1 MIPMKQ
7 LLQKRFPPDSV
18 PQRIV
23 SMAWPV
29 VAELSTTTLTQIVDM
44 MMVGRL
50 GAVAVASVGIS
61 MMPLQYSIRLFNA
74 LNVGT
79 TALVARFTGAQEP
92 KESRRVLHQSLIMTF
107 AVIVLLGITFFI
119 FAPHIIGF
127 MGAEP
132 EVIATGTVY
141 LRVLV
146 PGFILMLLR
155 MVVTAALRGLGDTR
169 TPMKVNI
176 MVNVFN
182 IIGNY
187 LFIFGNFGF
196 PELGVYG
203 AALATSLARGLGALA
218 MLYLLIRNHPYM
230 WVGWKR
236 FFRLDWDMIKR
247 IGKVGLPASAEQIIQ
262 RIAQIFYLRIVA
274 SLGTTAL
281 AAHQIALKT
290 ESLSYMPAFG
300 LAVATAALV
309 GQNLGAKKPE
319 RAHKTG
325 NISWLMAITSM
336 GFMGILFF
344 FFSQQFMY
352 LFSDDPEII
361 GQGSIALRV
370 IAFAQIPMAT
380 HFIFAWGLRGAGET
394 KSVFYA
400 TSVSTWVGRLGGAY
414 LFVNVLGMG
423 LMGAWLAQVIDWSIR
438 GAYVAYRFYGG
449 SWKKTSV

>member
-1 MIPMKQ
+1 VLDIKTKIKKK
-7 LLQKRFPPDSV
+7 LPPDSV
-18 PQRIV
+18 PRKII

-29 VAELSTTTLTQIVDM
+29 VTELSTTTLTQIVDM

-79 TALVARFTGAQEP
+79 TALVARFTGAEEP
-92 KESRRVLHQSLIMTF
+92 QMASRTLNQALIMSF
-107 AVIVLLGITFFI
+107 AVIVLLGVTFFA
-119 FAPHIIGF
+119 FAPQIITF

-132 EVIATGTVY
+132 DVIATGTIY

-155 MVVTAALRGLGDTR
+155 MVVTAALRGLGDTK

-176 MVNVFN
+176 MVNAFN

-203 AALATSLARGLGALA
+203 AALATSMARGFGAIAL
-218 MLYLLIRNHPYM
+218 LYLLARNHPHM
-230 WVGWKR
+230 WAGWKK
-236 FFRLDWDMIKR
+236 FFNLDLDIIKR
-247 IGKVGLPASAEQIIQ
+247 IGRVGLPASAEQVIQ
-262 RIAQIFYLRIVA
+262 RIAQVFYLRIVA
-274 SLGTTAL
+274 SLGTAAL

-325 NISWLMAITSM
+325 NTSWLFAITSM
-336 GFMGILFF
+336 GIMGILFF
-344 FFSQQFMY
+344 FFSEQFMF
-352 LFSDDPEII
+352 LFSDDPE
-361 GQGSIALRV
+361 V
-370 IAFAQIPMAT
+370 IELGAICLKVVAFAQIPMAT
-380 HFIFAWGLRGAGET
+380 HFIFAWGLRGAGDT
-394 KSVFYA
+394 RPVFYA
-400 TSVSTWVGRLGGAY
+400 TAVSTWVGRLGGAY
-414 LFVNVLGMG
+414 LFVIVLDMG
-423 LMGAWLAQVIDWSIR
+423 LMGAWMAQVVDWTMR
-438 GAYVAYRFYGG
+438 GAYVAWRFHRGG
-449 SWKKTSV
+449 WKKIQV

>member
-1 MIPMKQ
+1 MATKEEAEQITEQ
-7 LLQKRFPPDSV
+7 ESVQKK
-18 PQRIV
+18 IV

-50 GAVAVASVGIS
+50 GAAAVASVGIS

-79 TALVARFTGAQEP
+79 TALVARFSGSNEP
-92 KESRRVLHQSLIMTF
+92 HLASKTLHQSLILTF
-107 AVIVLLGITFFI
+107 GVILILASTFFV
-119 FAPHIIGF
+119 FAPQIISF
-127 MGAEP
+127 MGAEA
-132 EVIATGTVY
+132 EVVAIGTVY

-146 PGFILMLLR
+146 PGFTLMLLR
-155 MVVTAALRGLGDTR
+155 MVVTAALRGMGDTR

-187 LFIFGNFGF
+187 LLIFGKFGF

-203 AALATSLARGLGALA
+203 AALSTSLARGVGALV
-218 MLYLLIRNHPYM
+218 MLFLLARNHPHM
-230 WVGWKR
+230 WVGWKK
-236 FFRLDWDMIKR
+236 FFRVDISMIKR
-247 IGKVGLPASAEQIIQ
+247 IGRVGLPASAEQIIQ
-262 RIAQIFYLRIVA
+262 RIAQVFYLRIVT

-319 RAHKTG
+319 RAQQSGK
-325 NISWLMAITSM
+325 IAWLMAMTLM

-344 FFSQQFMY
+344 FFSQQFML
-352 LFSDDPEII
+352 LFTDDKEV
-361 GQGSIALRV
+361 IANGATALQV
-370 IAFAQIPMAT
+370 VAFAQIPMAT

-394 KSVFYA
+394 KSVFFA
-400 TSVSTWVGRLGGAY
+400 TSISTWVGRLGGAY
-414 LFVNVLGMG
+414 LFVNVMG
-423 LMGAWLAQVIDWSIR
+423 LGLKGAWMAQIIDWSMR
-438 GAYVAYRFYGG
+438 GAYVLYRFFKGK
-449 SWKKTSV
+449 WKQVKV